1 MDFSGDMID
10 RINKEFCRK
19 NWSFHSFHSSQFY
32 STSNVFALAWVYMR
46 NYILKLFN
54 ILLSES
60 WLTKNSRTIRIPNK
74 WDQSSFMNLR
84 FCVLEVSG
92 TWKFYVKD
100 SKSCIVNFWYWFF
113 TGFLKDL
120 QAIFLPISYTL
131 MNLLV
136 RAGKILFNRREES
149 N

>member
-1 MDFSGDMID
+1 MVD

-19 NWSFHSFHSSQFY
+19 NIWFHSFRSSQFF
-32 STSNVFALAWVYMR
+32 STSNVFALAWVCMR
-46 NYILKLFN
+46 NYILELFN

-100 SKSCIVNFWYWFF
+100 SKSCIVNFWYCSF
-113 TGFLKDL
+113 TGFFKDL

-136 RAGKILFNRREES
+136 RAGKILFNRRGES